1 MKDQRHELPKKIV
14 PVAKMLVYVVPSL
27 EAMSPPTNGVQVVF
41 RLSAEISRLNS
52 VFEIP
57 ISRNR
62 RDFRGPR
69 ILVPLE
75 YLRNE
80 Y

>member
-1 MKDQRHELPKKIV
+1 MRNRRHELPKKIA
-14 PVAKMLVYVVPSL
+14 PVAKMLVYVVPCL
-27 EAMSPPTNGVQVVF
+27 EAISPPTNGVQVVF
-41 RLSAEISRLNS
+41 KLSAEISRLNS